1 MADFVYIDNYSKK
14 GKLGISPEVF
24 NSLVETAIKN
34 VPGVTSSTSKKKGKN
49 VFKLNSPIKTK
60 IHHGIVHVSVLVDT
74 YKSANIQ
81 EVTRRIQDEVNNI
94 MLLATEQVPFDV
106 QVKVMNLL

>member
-24 NSLVETAIKN
+24 NYLVEEAIKN
-34 VPGVTSSTSKKKGKN
+34 VPGVTGATKKSKGKRE
-49 VFKLNSPIKTK
+49 FALNSPVKTK

-81 EVTRRIQDEVNNI
+81 EVTRRIQDEVNSV